1 MRVLLVTGTQPEAAW
16 LQKALIESAHSL
28 EHVDDLKDAIFLAG
42 QERFD
47 VVIVMSTDGPPYACL
62 LAALPK
68 LASES
73 RGAPIIVALGAT
85 HAKERTQ
92 VLRAGGDACFCH
104 PLSFIE
110 LHERMHAL
118 RRVSSD
124 AVQREGQVPVCPT
137 FDTATRELVLGVQ
150 RLYLTRRESML
161 LECLLRQPNLPVSR
175 SDLIRYAWP
184 DHDDV
189 AASSVNLVISRLRR
203 KLSPHYPDVHIDTLK
218 RYGYQLTLT
227 NG

>member
-16 LQKALIESAHSL
+16 LQNALIESAHSL
-28 EHVDDLKDAIFLAG
+28 ERVHDLKDAIFLAG
-42 QERFD
+42 QELFD
-47 VVIVMSTDGPPYACL
+47 AVIVMATETPPHACL

-73 RGAPIIVALGAT
+73 RGAPIIVTLGAA

-92 VLRAGGDACFCH
+92 VLRAGGDACFCQ
-104 PLSFIE
+104 PWSFIE
-110 LHERMHAL
+110 LHERMQAL
-118 RRVSSD
+118 RRFNPV
-124 AVQREGQVPVCPT
+124 AVQRIGQVSVFPGLESG
-137 FDTATRELVLGVQ
+137 TRELVCGER
-150 RLYLTRRESML
+150 RLQLTRREYML
-161 LECLLRQPNLPVSR
+161 LERLLRQPNAPVSR

-203 KLSPHYPDVHIDTLK
+203 KLAPNCPDVNIDTLK

-227 NG
+227 NA